1 MTEIT
6 LKININQFEKEKLS
20 NLSKTIKAHKGN
32 HKLDIAFYELNE
44 QIKLVMHSRKKK
56 INISKELLEDL
67 DKQQIHFK
75 LN

>member
-1 MTEIT
+1 
-6 LKININQFEKEKLS
+6 
-20 NLSKTIKAHKGN
+20 
-32 HKLDIAFYELNE
+32 
-44 QIKLVMHSRKKK
+44 MHSRKKK